1 MATTYR
7 SVKVIFQNNTNQTL
21 TVHGCAVLRGIWTK
35 DVEAKQGADIQKQS
49 VAVWGSESQEIV
61 AGTSAFVRVGSVHGY
76 VKVSWSLPW
85 VGAFDFSAQ
94 PEETLKD
101 VLRVL
106 PYEVDDRR
114 PDAVVVSV
122 TLEEVPRPESP
133 PAG

>member
-35 DVEAKQGADIQKQS
+35 DLEAKQGADIQKQS

-85 VGAFDFSAQ
+85 VGAFDFSVQ
-94 PEETLKD
+94 PEETLTD
-101 VLRVL
+101 ILRVL